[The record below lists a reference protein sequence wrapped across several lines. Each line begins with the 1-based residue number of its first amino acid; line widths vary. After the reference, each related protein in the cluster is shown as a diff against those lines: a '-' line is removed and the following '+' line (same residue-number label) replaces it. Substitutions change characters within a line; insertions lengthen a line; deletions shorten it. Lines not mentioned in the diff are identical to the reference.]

1 MISMILTFLIGCTLT
16 YLITVLSSAVKA
28 SLILEDA
35 MLTYAILMM
44 SAYEVSLKQLEQV
57 IVANEIEEDKAN
69 ALRRINKT
77 EFATFANKKI
87 SEFLKLIPLSH
98 TNIIRYSNFEEM
110 ESYIT
115 KQYRSKYAKSK

>member
-1 MISMILTFLIGCTLT
+1 MILTFLIGCTLT